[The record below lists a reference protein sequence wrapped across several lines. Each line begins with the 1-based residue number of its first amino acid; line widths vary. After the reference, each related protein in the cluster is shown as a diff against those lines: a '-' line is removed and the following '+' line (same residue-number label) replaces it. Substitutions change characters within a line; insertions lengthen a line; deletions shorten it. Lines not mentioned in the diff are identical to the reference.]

1 MKANKTKPPT
11 KAEMKK
17 AENDL
22 KRLAL
27 IQGMDACHIC
37 GKKYADY
44 EHSYHGVTLGGVAV
58 AVCAECAAAG
68 YLRYGFSFGIYHPT
82 DENGYP
88 ADKKALEAAFYSHP
102 WNKAGNVKGTH

>member
-11 KAEMKK
+11 KAEMKQ

-37 GKKYADY
+37 GKKYGDY
-44 EHSYHGVTLGGVAV
+44 EHTYQGVTLVGIAV

-68 YLRYGFSFGIYHPT
+68 YLRYGFSFGIYYPT
-82 DENGYP
+82 DENAAP
-88 ADKKALEAAFYSHP
+88 VDKKALEAAFYSHP
-102 WNKAGNVKGTH
+102 WNKTGNVKGTH